1 VAGLVEVDYARLM
14 MIRSVADGDRDAIFA
29 LGVAEEAAWFGQAEI
44 NAEEIGEWIEEEGG
58 VASGV
63 VAVDDAGN
71 VRGFAAPGRHQAVFL
86 ADPSRTSLLTD
97 ELLPWLRERCD
108 VVRLMTFAG
117 DMARVTAF
125 ERHGLRHLRSS
136 FLLARADSV
145 GPVPVAAFPKGV
157 KVAPY
162 RFGDDDQAVHRL
174 VYIDAAWASVPGH
187 AERDLD
193 QWLDTVRHCRSA
205 FLARRNGRP
214 VGWVAGRVRA
224 SGRGYVDMLA
234 VAMSERHRGLGR
246 ALLLHAFADLQL
258 AGGRD
263 LTLGA
268 QAENAAALGLYRSV
282 GLEVEREWR
291 IYAAGS
297 DEA

>member
-1 VAGLVEVDYARLM
+1 MV
-14 MIRSVADGDRDAIFA
+14 IRSVADGDRDAIFA
-29 LGVAEEAAWFGQAEI
+29 LGVSEEAAWFGQAEI
-44 NAEEIGEWIEEEGG
+44 SAEEIGEWIEEEGG

-71 VRGFAAPGRHQAVFL
+71 VCGFAAPGRHQAVLL
-86 ADPSRTSLLTD
+86 ADPARTSLLTD

-117 DMARVTAF
+117 DTARVAAF
-125 ERHGLRHLRSS
+125 ERHGLRHVRSS
-136 FLLARADSV
+136 FLMARAHSV
-145 GPVPVAAFPKGV
+145 GPVPLAAFPDGV
-157 KVAPY
+157 TVAPY

-174 VYIDAAWASVPGH
+174 VYVDAAWASVAGH

-193 QWLDTVRHCRSA
+193 QWLDTMRRCGSV
-205 FLARRNGRP
+205 FLARLDGRP
-214 VGWVAGRVRA
+214 VGWVAGRVLD

-234 VAMSERHRGLGR
+234 VTMSERHRGLGR

-268 QAENAAALGLYRSV
+268 EAENEAALGLYRSV

-291 IYAAGS
+291 TYATAS
-297 DEA
+297 NDA

>member
-1 VAGLVEVDYARLM
+1 
-14 MIRSVADGDRDAIFA
+14 
-29 LGVAEEAAWFGQAEI
+29 
-44 NAEEIGEWIEEEGG
+44 
-58 VASGV
+58 
-63 VAVDDAGN
+63 
-71 VRGFAAPGRHQAVFL
+71 
-86 ADPSRTSLLTD
+86 
-97 ELLPWLRERCD
+97 
-108 VVRLMTFAG
+108 
-117 DMARVTAF
+117 MAR
-125 ERHGLRHLRSS
+125 SN
-136 FLLARADSV
+136 SV
-145 GPVPVAAFPKGV
+145 GPVPVAAFPEGV

-174 VYIDAAWASVPGH
+174 IYNGSAWASVPGH

-193 QWLDTVRHCRSA
+193 QWLDTVRRCRSA
-205 FLARRNGRP
+205 FLARRNGWP
-214 VGWVAGRVRA
+214 VGWVAGRVLD

-258 AGGRD
+258 AGGRG
-263 LTLGA
+263 LTLEV

-291 IYAAGS
+291 IYATAS